1 MMENHSTQSQ
11 LALYKS
17 LFELS
22 PIATAIFSTE
32 EQCQVANRSFC
43 TQLGYEQD
51 ELYDDSF
58 KLSRI
63 FDNPAQAEKFL
74 ELIQQ
79 KTVIR
84 HYETLLKTKEGNPF
98 PALISSRVLR
108 YFEQD
113 GLEVSFT
120 NINHQKQLQRALKQ
134 EHTRVTS
141 LIDNLTAGLFLV
153 NNDGVITEANQ
164 ALGNLINIEP
174 NALITQDYQKLFGQI
189 ISIATEPDLTQRWLS
204 NALLNVR
211 EKPSTTLTLKNQFIF
226 YLELTLFPVRD
237 DQGQILG
244 WGGLMQ
250 DITDMKEQATWK
262 LELMSILAHDIRTPL
277 ATLKGH
283 ATALLANHQ
292 HWSTDMVSE
301 FLESINRGIDELVRQ
316 VDRNLALTRVET
328 GQLGIRPQE
337 TQITTLIHQ
346 AIERASGVINGV
358 SVEKEIPEELPNLRV
373 DPARVEEVLV
383 NLFDNAA
390 RYTPSGEPITIRV
403 KQLDDWLQI
412 SVMDQGP
419 GIPKEKQPTIFE
431 KYVHGVQEEGT
442 GLGLYICRKI
452 IESHGA
458 RIWIESPISGK
469 DHGTIIHFTLPLMPE
484 KIVEELEEQPPSA
497 IISREKVEQARVLV
511 VEDEAD
517 IQALLH
523 TILTK
528 EGYQVEIAPDGL
540 TALDLFQT
548 SPPQIVL
555 LDWILPGM
563 SGLSICRNIRRWSNV
578 PIIIVTSKTAQED
591 LITALDAGADD
602 YVTKPFLGDELL
614 ARIRALLR
622 RRDTQLFDTEPQQF
636 SEKGF
641 LIDFNARQAW
651 LNGVPLELTPIE
663 YELLAYLVNHRGQV
677 MTYDQLIAHVW
688 GSQRK
693 GNRHNLFVHI
703 SRLREKIESD
713 PKEPHFLHTRWG
725 TGYVFMP
732 E

>member
-1 MMENHSTQSQ
+1 MMKNQTTQSQ
-11 LALYKS
+11 LSLYKS

-22 PIATAIFSTE
+22 PIATAIFNTD
-32 EQCQVANRSFC
+32 EQCQVTNRSFC
-43 TQLGYEQD
+43 TQLGYERD
-51 ELYDDSF
+51 ELYLESF
-58 KLSRI
+58 RLSNI

-74 ELIQQ
+74 ELTKQ

-84 HYETLLKTKEGNPF
+84 HYETQLKTKEGNPF
-98 PALISSRVLR
+98 PALISSRVLM

-120 NINHQKQLQRALKQ
+120 NIKQQKNLQRALKQ

-153 NNDGVITEANQ
+153 NNSGMITEANQ
-164 ALGNLINIEP
+164 ALGNLVNLEP
-174 NALITQDYQKLFGQI
+174 KSLITQNYQILFGQI

-204 NALLNVR
+204 NAVLNVR
-211 EKPSTTLTLKNQFIF
+211 EKPSTTLTIRNQFIS
-226 YLELTLFPVRD
+226 YLELALFPVWD

-244 WGGLMQ
+244 WGGLIQ
-250 DITDMKEQATWK
+250 DITEMKEQATWK
-262 LELMSILAHDIRTPL
+262 LELMSILAHDIRAPL

-292 HWSTDMVSE
+292 QWSTDMVSE
-301 FLESINRGIDELVRQ
+301 FLESINRGVDDLVRQ

-337 TQITTLIHQ
+337 TQITTLVQQ
-346 AIERASGVINGV
+346 AIERASGAIDGV
-358 SVEKEIPEELPNLRV
+358 TVKEEIPEKLPNIRV

-383 NLFDNAA
+383 NLLDNAS
-390 RYTPSGEPITIRV
+390 RYTPSGKPITIRV
-403 KQLDDWLQI
+403 TQLDDWLQI

-419 GIPKEKQPTIFE
+419 GIPKEKQSTIFE

-452 IESHGA
+452 IDSHGG
-458 RIWIESPISGK
+458 RIWIESPIADR

-484 KIVEELEEQPPSA
+484 KIVEKLGEQSPSA
-497 IISREKVEQARVLV
+497 VISKEKIQEARVLV

-517 IQALLH
+517 IQVLLH
-523 TILTK
+523 TILTQ

-548 SPPQIVL
+548 SPPEIVL
-555 LDWILPGM
+555 LDWLLPGM
-563 SGLSICRNIRRWSNV
+563 SGLNICRNIRRWSNV

-622 RRDTQLFDTEPQQF
+622 RREPQLIDTELQQF

-641 LIDFNARQAW
+641 FINFDARQAW
-651 LNGVPLELTPIE
+651 LNGVPLELTPTE

-677 MTYDQLIAHVW
+677 LTYDQLIAHIW
-688 GSQRK
+688 GSQRI

-713 PKEPHFLHTRWG
+713 PKEPRFLHTRWG
-725 TGYVFMP
+725 TGYLFMP